1 MGTNQVMKPKF
12 GLNNIHEYT
21 DFKNITSKIKLN
33 IKSYVT
39 NLTEIHI
46 IQKILKIHNS

>member
-21 DFKNITSKIKLN
+21 DFKNIT
-33 IKSYVT
+33 
-39 NLTEIHI
+39 
-46 IQKILKIHNS
+46 